1 MDEIIDSLI
10 VDCNNSVRLALN
22 GNYIAWCN
30 SMVNLTRNLELLRE
44 KVKDEQSKNLHKI
57 EELKTQLK
65 NADKDGV

>member
-65 NADKDGV
+65 NADKDGA

>member
-44 KVKDEQSKNLHKI
+44 KVKDEQSKNLQKI

-65 NADKDGV
+65 NADKDGA

>member
-10 VDCNNSVRLALN
+10 IDCNNSVRFALN

-30 SMVNLTRNLELLRE
+30 SMVNLTRNLELLKG
-44 KVKDEQSKNLHKI
+44 KVNAEQSKNLQKI

-65 NADKDGV
+65 NADKDGA